1 MYTCKDYQK
10 ITIAS
15 LPELTEVTIPSTEHT
30 ITDFDVS
37 EDKSYAVLLETFT
50 DGEKRKAN
58 IYFLKDSNLK
68 I

>member
-15 LPELTEVTIPSTEHT
+15 LPELSEVTKTSPEHT
-30 ITDFDVS
+30 ISDFDVS

-50 DGEKRKAN
+50 EGGKSKAS
-58 IYFLKDSNLK
+58 IHFLKDSNL
-68 I
+68 